1 MYYLVDEVKWLITLV
16 AWLFPTNFN
25 NICSYKTHNEEA
37 LLVTI
42 ININVA
48 TDKTLQIIQI
58 SSSTCH
64 IYCTYCIYCIE
75 SVAFLNGIIMGYH
88 GGLQVRK

>member
-1 MYYLVDEVKWLITLV
+1 MFFMYYLVDEVKWLISLV
-16 AWLFPTNFN
+16 VWLFPTNLN

-48 TDKTLQIIQI
+48 THKTLQIIQI

-64 IYCTYCIYCIE
+64 IYCTQE
-75 SVAFLNGIIMGYH
+75 SVAFLNGIIVGYH
-88 GGLQVRK
+88 GCLQVRR